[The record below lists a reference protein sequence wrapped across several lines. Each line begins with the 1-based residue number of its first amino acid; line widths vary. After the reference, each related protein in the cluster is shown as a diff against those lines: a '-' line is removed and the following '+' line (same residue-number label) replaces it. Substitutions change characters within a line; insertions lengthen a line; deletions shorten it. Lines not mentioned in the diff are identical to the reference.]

1 MRESL
6 RLVFCPKT
14 FLTLIINSKKYQE
27 DTISKLKIL
36 FKTRFCIYS
45 SSTPFINY
53 RPLKMPTNKSRSP
66 LNLFLLKS
74 AKMFRWITEKH
85 DNFPTKHRQ
94 IPPLQQRRTRKSIPT
109 SKKILYIGKANIPCT
124 CSHVFSLNSFIKE
137 ITLKSVSPQC
147 LQSLNWTYN
156 STKFPST

>member
-53 RPLKMPTNKSRSP
+53 RPLKMPTISSASVSP
-66 LNLFLLKS
+66 QKCEDVSLNNGKT
-74 AKMFRWITEKH
+74 RQ
-85 DNFPTKHRQ
+85 FPDET
-94 IPPLQQRRTRKSIPT
+94 PTNTSSSQRRTRKSIPT

-137 ITLKSVSPQC
+137 NT
-147 LQSLNWTYN
+147 
-156 STKFPST
+156 F